1 MGGCS
6 FVKTVLSSGCGLS
19 LWMSDLRNPYLT
31 HCGKEDHANGR
42 PLDTMMRIVLNAS
55 LSIHSIVKIVVLG
68 CGISLWSRV
77 YAVYNPVSVENC
89 TTMILVVCAMWSS
102 GSRKPFGFW
111 SDKSRIMSGAS
122 DVKKAMMMF
131 KGILC
136 PMSAGALEVEKISNV
151 GQIHL

>member
-68 CGISLWSRV
+68 
-77 YAVYNPVSVENC
+77 
-89 TTMILVVCAMWSS
+89 
-102 GSRKPFGFW
+102 
-111 SDKSRIMSGAS
+111 
-122 DVKKAMMMF
+122 
-131 KGILC
+131 
-136 PMSAGALEVEKISNV
+136 
-151 GQIHL
+151 

>member
-68 CGISLWSRV
+68 CGISLRFRV

-89 TTMILVVCAMWSS
+89 TTMILVVCAC
-102 GSRKPFGFW
+102 GVAAAENLLDFG
-111 SDKSRIMSGAS
+111 RISHELGQGCGEGYD
-122 DVKKAMMMF
+122 DV
-131 KGILC
+131 
-136 PMSAGALEVEKISNV
+136 
-151 GQIHL
+151 